1 MTKNSVKTI
10 ILPLIS
16 EGETSETYIGTVK
29 AATPILIPII
39 TCPIIL
45 ILNVEETAINKGSIT
60 LKPLQMDSV
69 ATPLLIPIITCPII
83 LILNVGETAINK
95 GPITLEPLQMDSV
108 RVLPKTSHIYDP
120 ILAPIAEDNTE
131 ATTRVSSTD

>member
-1 MTKNSVKTI
+1 M
-10 ILPLIS
+10 
-16 EGETSETYIGTVK
+16 
-29 AATPILIPII
+29 
-39 TCPIIL
+39 
-45 ILNVEETAINKGSIT
+45 AINKGPIT

-95 GPITLEPLQMDSV
+95 GPITLKPLQMDNI

-120 ILAPIAEDNTE
+120 ILATIAEDDIE
-131 ATTRVSSTD
+131 ATARVFYTD